1 MSDLT
6 ELRERLRQQRPV
18 DWDQLPDFPLYMDQ
32 VLSYMDRQVIR
43 FDEEDTLTASMVNNY
58 TKSGLVPRAEGK
70 KYNRTH
76 LAYLTAIC
84 VLKHV
89 MSTRDMDLLIREELQ
104 GERPIREGYDAFC
117 ASLDKALRITAGEM
131 EERGEDSSLADN
143 AIHFALL
150 SYAAGVAS
158 SPICDIAAPA
168 ARPRRRP
175 PAKKRKR
182 SARDMRDY
190 VLMTDSCCDLSASL
204 AEELGIFVLPL
215 SLELSGQTYHNYL
228 DGREIG
234 FSDFY
239 NRIRAGETATTSA
252 ISVGVFEEAMRPFLE
267 SGKDI
272 LCLSFSSALSTTYQS
287 AVIAAGEMA
296 ESFPEAKIRVVD
308 TLSASL
314 GQGLL
319 VYLCARKKQAGLD
332 IDALRDYAEQTK
344 GQVCHWFTVDDLN
357 HLKRGGRV
365 SATAALFGTMLSI
378 KPVLHVDDQ
387 GRLIPVS
394 KSRGRRASLTALV
407 DRMEQTAVAPG
418 TQTVFI
424 SHGDC
429 PEDAS
434 SWPMRS
440 AAASARRISGSTLWA
455 PSSAITPVPA
465 PWLCSSWARSD
476 KKRS

>member
-1 MSDLT
+1 
-6 ELRERLRQQRPV
+6 
-18 DWDQLPDFPLYMDQ
+18 
-32 VLSYMDRQVIR
+32 
-43 FDEEDTLTASMVNNY
+43 
-58 TKSGLVPRAEGK
+58 
-70 KYNRTH
+70 
-76 LAYLTAIC
+76 
-84 VLKHV
+84 
-89 MSTRDMDLLIREELQ
+89 
-104 GERPIREGYDAFC
+104 
-117 ASLDKALRITAGEM
+117 
-131 EERGEDSSLADN
+131 
-143 AIHFALL
+143 
-150 SYAAGVAS
+150 
-158 SPICDIAAPA
+158 
-168 ARPRRRP
+168 
-175 PAKKRKR
+175 
-182 SARDMRDY
+182 MRDY

-252 ISVGVFEEAMRPFLE
+252 ISVGIFEETMRPFLE

-296 ESFPEAKIRVVD
+296 EAFPEAKIHVVD

-394 KSRGRRASLTALV
+394 KSRGRRAALTALV
-407 DRMEQTAVAPG
+407 DRMEQTAVDPG

-429 PEDAS
+429 PEDAQFV
-434 SWPMRS
+434 
-440 AAASARRISGSTLWA
+440 ADEIRRRFGTEDIRINFVGPVIGNHSGPGTMALFFLG
-455 PSSAITPVPA
+455 TE
-465 PWLCSSWARSD
+465 R
-476 KKRS
+476 